1 MSNNT
6 SFGDIRDQDSRSMLP
21 MALSLLLNMRKT
33 KFVMTGEM
41 LLNLSGAFQN

>member
-6 SFGDIRDQDSRSMLP
+6 SFGDIRDQDSRNMLP

-33 KFVMTGEM
+33 KIVTIGEM
-41 LLNLSGAFQN
+41 LLNPSG